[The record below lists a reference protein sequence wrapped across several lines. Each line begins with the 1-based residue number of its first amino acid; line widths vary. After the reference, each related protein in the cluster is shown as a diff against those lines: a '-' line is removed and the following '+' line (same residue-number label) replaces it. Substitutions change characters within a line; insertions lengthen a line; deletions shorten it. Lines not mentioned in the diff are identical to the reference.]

1 VPLIVGVLCT
11 RKYSDQSS
19 TVVNKCQQI
28 KPGARRRT
36 DIKTFLMMA
45 AFACIASKQAKNNT
59 RLYIA
64 LRVYCYCLKQ
74 SIFLLLK
81 LRHFAKRRNVRM
93 AHRRLLTPFQGALIH
108 LLLIGIPLRFGFPVV
123 FERIWRG
130 EMKSP
135 CFMYEQYSQNG
146 RCLTLERF
154 LLKDYVHRF
163 LLWYTLALFA
173 AWTIRRTGGDSNNL
187 GLRRLNRV
195 LVVVTVLNV
204 FGLAYLQHFGP
215 ATFTSSYISL
225 VVFNSLLAIAISV
238 YVCQPMSILTSKKP
252 AKWSLPGT
260 ALFGGLVS

>member
-1 VPLIVGVLCT
+1 
-11 RKYSDQSS
+11 
-19 TVVNKCQQI
+19 
-28 KPGARRRT
+28 
-36 DIKTFLMMA
+36 
-45 AFACIASKQAKNNT
+45 
-59 RLYIA
+59 
-64 LRVYCYCLKQ
+64 
-74 SIFLLLK
+74 
-81 LRHFAKRRNVRM
+81 
-93 AHRRLLTPFQGALIH
+93 
-108 LLLIGIPLRFGFPVV
+108 
-123 FERIWRG
+123 
-130 EMKSP
+130 
-135 CFMYEQYSQNG
+135 MYEQYSQNG

-195 LVVVTVLNV
+195 LVVVTFLNV

-252 AKWSLPGT
+252 AKLSLPGT

>member
-1 VPLIVGVLCT
+1 
-11 RKYSDQSS
+11 
-19 TVVNKCQQI
+19 
-28 KPGARRRT
+28 
-36 DIKTFLMMA
+36 
-45 AFACIASKQAKNNT
+45 
-59 RLYIA
+59 
-64 LRVYCYCLKQ
+64 
-74 SIFLLLK
+74 
-81 LRHFAKRRNVRM
+81 
-93 AHRRLLTPFQGALIH
+93 
-108 LLLIGIPLRFGFPVV
+108 
-123 FERIWRG
+123 
-130 EMKSP
+130 
-135 CFMYEQYSQNG
+135 MYEQYSQNG

-252 AKWSLPGT
+252 AKLSLPGT
-260 ALFGGLVS
+260 ALFGGLVSRKYYVMVVLCCVVLYAFLLVVPSLLACMHACIVSYFAMHHIYHSLSTAWLWWLQYRHFGAKMVYS